1 MFTWNTFLVVRL
13 VGGKV
18 RRIKMEKSKWEFSTY
33 LVWWERGRM
42 EEEVSEVSTWIT
54 KSHPPKLERKV
65 CEKMFITENLLFC
78 PFWLQHFLFSTK
90 KEKRKKSYNNSI
102 VINYCNKNIPPNL
115 FKSAFY
121 FFNFPSYLPNTL
133 GDNIFYH
140 STFLCFIHY
149 LLYLTLPSLIGVHC
163 PSQHAWCDRVH
174 EIVYNEY

>member
-1 MFTWNTFLVVRL
+1 MKFPPESRKAILPNWKEKYVRKCL
-13 VGGKV
+13 LQKIYYFVHFGYN
-18 RRIKMEKSKWEFSTY
+18 ISS
-33 LVWWERGRM
+33 
-42 EEEVSEVSTWIT
+42 SQ
-54 KSHPPKLERKV
+54 PKK
-65 CEKMFITENLLFC
+65 
-78 PFWLQHFLFSTK
+78 K
-90 KEKRKKSYNNSI
+90 KEKKSYNISI
-102 VINYCNKNIPPNL
+102 VINYCNKNIPQNL

-133 GDNIFYH
+133 GVNIFYH

>member
-54 KSHPPKLERKV
+54 KSHPPKLEGKV

-90 KEKRKKSYNNSI
+90 KEKRKKKVTTFLLSLII
-102 VINYCNKNIPPNL
+102 VIR
-115 FKSAFY
+115 
-121 FFNFPSYLPNTL
+121 
-133 GDNIFYH
+133 IFHKIYSNQLSIF
-140 STFLCFIHY
+140 STFHPIYQIHSGITFSIIQLFYASYIIYYISLCH
-149 LLYLTLPSLIGVHC
+149 P
-163 PSQHAWCDRVH
+163 
-174 EIVYNEY
+174 

>member
-1 MFTWNTFLVVRL
+1 MGVFNLFGL
-13 VGGKV
+13 VGTRKDG
-18 RRIKMEKSKWEFSTY
+18 RRSEWSFHLNHEKPSSQIGRKSMWENVY
-33 LVWWERGRM
+33 Y
-42 EEEVSEVSTWIT
+42 
-54 KSHPPKLERKV
+54 RK
-65 CEKMFITENLLFC
+65 FTILSILATTFPLLN
-78 PFWLQHFLFSTK
+78 QKRK
-90 KEKRKKSYNNSI
+90 KKKKSYNISI
-102 VINYCNKNIPPNL
+102 VINYCNKNIPQNL

>member
-1 MFTWNTFLVVRL
+1 MKFPPESRKAILPNWKEKYVRKCL
-13 VGGKV
+13 LQKIYYFVHFGYN
-18 RRIKMEKSKWEFSTY
+18 ISS
-33 LVWWERGRM
+33 
-42 EEEVSEVSTWIT
+42 SQ
-54 KSHPPKLERKV
+54 PKK
-65 CEKMFITENLLFC
+65 
-78 PFWLQHFLFSTK
+78 K
-90 KEKRKKSYNNSI
+90 KEKKSYNISI
-102 VINYCNKNIPPNL
+102 VINYCNKNIPQNL

-163 PSQHAWCDRVH
+163 PSQHAWCDQVH